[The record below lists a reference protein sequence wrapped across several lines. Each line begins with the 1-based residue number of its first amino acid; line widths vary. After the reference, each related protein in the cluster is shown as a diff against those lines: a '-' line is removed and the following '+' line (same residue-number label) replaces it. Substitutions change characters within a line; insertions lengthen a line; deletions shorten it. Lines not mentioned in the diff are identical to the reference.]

1 MDALL
6 RALTYGKP
14 LENVGVP
21 DRGDLALRPHFERL
35 GHLPCCD
42 ERGSI
47 RAGLA
52 SVHGE
57 REGSSMRIFDEAGRR
72 AAALVLALCLCSAWA
87 YATQRLL
94 HTVALVRSTETIY
107 FVQWAGGAALIAL
120 TARVAGRWRW
130 AVGVPLLLVSA
141 LAGFLLW
148 GLLALGP
155 GSSPGI
161 ARGVLLGTFVIGPAI
176 LAIPVAVPRSPEKPG
191 APAAAR
197 RFPWK
202 LYHREAWLWA
212 GVLGMLVAV
221 FFSFAS
227 PPAVENW
234 RLRRIQRDVV
244 PAAKNLVRTDV
255 LTSEPVVWEG
265 CGCAE
270 VPGGW
275 SEAARSG
282 EQRPAPS
289 AKVRLQFLPD
299 LRYARKYGATGE
311 AEGLRADAIRVFV
324 RQPRLLSDQEVRNPE
339 VVRPILLSG
348 GLNPELV
355 SRLRPDMTATYRGV
369 TYRIVWN
376 IRWPP
381 HDVYARIDC
390 SGVRSMASP

>member
-1 MDALL
+1 
-6 RALTYGKP
+6 
-14 LENVGVP
+14 
-21 DRGDLALRPHFERL
+21 
-35 GHLPCCD
+35 
-42 ERGSI
+42 
-47 RAGLA
+47 
-52 SVHGE
+52 
-57 REGSSMRIFDEAGRR
+57 MRIFDEVGRR
-72 AAALVLALCLCSAWA
+72 IAALILAVGLCTAWYCA
-87 YATQRLL
+87 GVKLL
-94 HTVALVRSTETIY
+94 HTVALVRSTDTIY
-107 FVQWAGGAALIAL
+107 FVQWAGGAVLIAL
-120 TARVAGRWRW
+120 AARVAGRSRW
-130 AVGVPLLLVSA
+130 VIGVPLLLVFA
-141 LAGFLLW
+141 LAGFFLW
-148 GLLALGP
+148 ALLALGP
-155 GSSPGI
+155 GSPPGI
-161 ARGVLLGTFVIGPAI
+161 ARGILLGAFVIGPAI
-176 LAIPVAVPRSPEKPG
+176 LAIPMAAPKGPGEPGPAV
-191 APAAAR
+191 AAR
-197 RFPWK
+197 RFPWS

-212 GVLGMLVAV
+212 GVVGVLVAV
-221 FFSFAS
+221 FLSFAG
-227 PPAVENW
+227 PPAAENW

-244 PAAKNLVRTDV
+244 PAAKNLLRSDV

>member
-1 MDALL
+1 
-6 RALTYGKP
+6 
-14 LENVGVP
+14 
-21 DRGDLALRPHFERL
+21 
-35 GHLPCCD
+35 
-42 ERGSI
+42 
-47 RAGLA
+47 
-52 SVHGE
+52 
-57 REGSSMRIFDEAGRR
+57 MRIFDEVGRR
-72 AAALVLALCLCSAWA
+72 VAALVLALFLCSAWC
-87 YATQRLL
+87 YATARLQ
-94 HTVALVRSTETIY
+94 HITALVQSWETIY

-120 TARVAGRWRW
+120 ASRIAGRSRW
-130 AVGVPLLLVSA
+130 VIGVPLLLVFA

-148 GLLALGP
+148 SVLALGP
-155 GSSPGI
+155 GSPPEI
-161 ARGVLLGTFVIGPAI
+161 AWGVLLGTLVIGPAV
-176 LAIPVAVPRSPEKPG
+176 LAIPVAARRSPAIVGP
-191 APAAAR
+191 PAAAR
-197 RFPWK
+197 RFPWR
-202 LYHREAWLWA
+202 LHHREAWLWA
-212 GVLGMLVAV
+212 GVVGVLSAV
-221 FFSFAS
+221 FLSFAC

-244 PAAKNLVRTDV
+244 PAAKALVRSDI
-255 LTSEPVVWEG
+255 LTSVPVVWEG

-282 EQRPAPS
+282 EQRPAPA

-324 RQPRLLSDQEVRNPE
+324 RQPRVLGAQEVRNPE
-339 VVRPILLSG
+339 VVRPILLSA

-390 SGVRSMASP
+390 SGVRSTASP